1 MSTTDLR
8 RLALPVHDDFR
19 KEELDIMR
27 RVAGLPV
34 DELALAVASNIWRTA
49 QVFKLKMER
58 EILREHDL
66 TFAGF
71 STLFIVWIWGPI
83 ETREIARSQ
92 AVTKATVTSTV
103 SKLESQGFVKR
114 RDSTIDRRLVTVE
127 LTGKGK
133 RLIEWVFPKFNQ
145 GEVEVA
151 KSLSEEEQDALAHLL
166 RKVIRGMSNAT
177 QDEEV
182 EHA

>member
-1 MSTTDLR
+1 V
-8 RLALPVHDDFR
+8 PVHDDFT
-19 KEELDIMR
+19 KEELDVMD
-27 RVAGLPV
+27 RVSGLPV

-49 QVFKLKMER
+49 QMFKLKMER

-66 TFAGF
+66 TFASF

-114 RDSTIDRRLVTVE
+114 RDSKTDRRLVTVE
-127 LTGKGK
+127 LTDKGK

-151 KSLSEEEQDALAHLL
+151 SSLSEEEQDTLAHLL
-166 RKVIRGMSNAT
+166 RTMIRGMNSVLE
-177 QDEEV
+177 DEEAERV
-182 EHA
+182 

>member
-1 MSTTDLR
+1 V
-8 RLALPVHDDFR
+8 PVHDDFR
-19 KEELDIMR
+19 KEELDIMH
-27 RVAGLPV
+27 RVAGLPI
-34 DELALAVASNIWRTA
+34 DELALAVASNIWRSA
-49 QVFKLKMER
+49 QLFKLKMER

-66 TFAGF
+66 TFASF

-92 AVTKATVTSTV
+92 AVTKATITSTV
-103 SKLESQGFVKR
+103 SKLESQGLVKR
-114 RDSTIDRRLVTVE
+114 SGSKIDKRLVTVE

-151 KSLSEEEQDALAHLL
+151 SSLSEEEQDTLAHLL
-166 RKVIRGMSNAT
+166 RKVIRGMNGIA

-182 EHA
+182 ERV